1 MDNLLFF
8 AACLLTAVG
17 VIFLLVFFIMNS
29 VTNYR
34 ILIKMLNHERVDL
47 DIDERKYERIKY
59 LTPFDGVD
67 RYLIKIGARRLNDAE
82 KFLKKIGTWSLWI
95 GLMLWSFN
103 CYSVSE
109 WWGYPL
115 VAFIAFVI
123 MFSILTILTFVT
135 SIFVNSSAKKAYK
148 KYKNNSRK

>member
-59 LTPFDGVD
+59 LIPFDGVD
-67 RYLIKIGARRLNDAE
+67 RYLIRIGVRKPSSVEVFFRRWGKLCVWASVLLWLLHYND
-82 KFLKKIGTWSLWI
+82 
-95 GLMLWSFN
+95 
-103 CYSVSE
+103 VSE
-109 WWGYPL
+109 LWEYL
-115 VAFIAFVI
+115 VILFMSVVVEFAILAVFSFITAI
-123 MFSILTILTFVT
+123 IS
-135 SIFVNSSAKKAYK
+135 NRCYKQAYK
-148 KYKNNSRK
+148 KYQPEK